1 MNFSNL
7 PILQQKQGVG
17 YGTLLFSCSPQRQFS
32 ITLPSEK
39 GCFGLSHGSHKT
51 VPMPDFTYNGY
62 NPMPAIITLTTDF
75 GLQDEYVGVLKGVV
89 AGLAPQARL
98 IDLCHTIRA
107 QDIRQGAFILQAAAP
122 YFPKGT
128 IHLAIVDP
136 GVGTNRRILALRA
149 MGQIFLGPDNG
160 ILTPFLDPL
169 LLEEAI
175 AIDCP
180 HLYLAPRSATF
191 HGRDI
196 LAPVAAALANGARL
210 SSLGTPVPKENPTKL
225 APPTLQIDRI
235 HGKIAG
241 SVIHIDHFGNLTT
254 NIHQRDLAGLTDAP
268 ASLQIFHKKQHVT
281 TGLATAYAAT
291 PDGQLLAIIGSRGY
305 LELAAAGGN
314 GARMLGAEVDDPVGV
329 TRG

>member
-1 MNFSNL
+1 
-7 PILQQKQGVG
+7 
-17 YGTLLFSCSPQRQFS
+17 
-32 ITLPSEK
+32 
-39 GCFGLSHGSHKT
+39 
-51 VPMPDFTYNGY
+51 MP
-62 NPMPAIITLTTDF
+62 PIITLTTDF
-75 GLQDEYVGVLKGVV
+75 GLQDEYVGLIKGVM
-89 AGLAPQARL
+89 ATLAPQARL

-122 YFPKGT
+122 YFSNGT

-136 GVGTNRRILALRA
+136 GVGTDRRLLAIRA
-149 MGQIFLGPDNG
+149 MGQTFLGPDNG

-169 LLEEAI
+169 LFEEAI

-180 HLYLAPRSATF
+180 HLYLAPLSATF

-196 LAPVAAALANGARL
+196 LAPVAAALANGAGL
-210 SSLGTPVPKENPTKL
+210 SSLGTPMLKENLTKL
-225 APPTLQIDRI
+225 ASPTLQIDRI

-268 ASLQIFHKKQHVT
+268 ASLRISHKKQHVT
-281 TGLATAYAAT
+281 TGLATAYAST
-291 PDGQLLAIIGSRGY
+291 PNGQLLAIIGSRGY
-305 LELAAAGGN
+305 LELAVAGGN